1 MKRVSLFGASAVAI
15 AASMLNGASAALAGA
30 ARGVH
35 RVAAG
40 TKRARQ
46 MVSVKTRH
54 NRSKY
59 MPHIGAK
66 EQARAKRCYMYA
78 FHGEMHLYSEHL
90 RSKPVVHQMS
100 KRQLASLNAQ
110 KQAA

>member
-15 AASMLNGASAALAGA
+15 AASMLNGAGEALASA

-40 TKRARQ
+40 TKRARR
-46 MVSVKTRH
+46 MVSVKTPH

-66 EQARAKRCYMYA
+66 EQQRAKR
-78 FHGEMHLYSEHL
+78 FHMVDTHPSGTK
-90 RSKPVVHQMS
+90 RSAPTMQQHS
-100 KRQLASLNAQ
+100 TTWFF
-110 KQAA
+110 